1 MDFVLFYE
9 TIHIFIAPSFIYMH
23 FKGQGGLKIAADVW
37 GSDNKKLV
45 ILLHGGGQTRHA
57 WGETGKKLAEAG
69 YHSVALDLRGH
80 GDSEWHSDGDYTI
93 KAYKEDLVSIIKELN
108 KPASL
113 IGASLGGM
121 ASLLLAGDEVN
132 ANLCT
137 ALIMVD
143 IGIYP
148 DPAGSDRIVSFMLS
162 GEAGFE
168 SLEDVAKS
176 ISDYLPHRQ
185 KPKDLQGL
193 KKNLRLKEDGKYYW
207 HWDPR
212 FIRRRPGSRDK
223 GYFDLQLKAA
233 QKVVVPTLLMR
244 GALSDVVTMEDVE
257 YFLSV
262 IGHAKFVEIEKAAH
276 MIAGDRNDVFAE
288 EAIKFLRSL

>member
-1 MDFVLFYE
+1 MDF
-9 TIHIFIAPSFIYMH
+9 
-23 FKGQGGLKIAADVW
+23 KGHKDIKITADVW
-37 GSDNKKLV
+37 GSNNQELV

-80 GDSEWHSDGDYTI
+80 GDSEWDTDGDYSI
-93 KAYKEDLVSIIKELN
+93 RAYKDDLVSIINEIG
-108 KPASL
+108 KPARL
-113 IGASLGGM
+113 VGASLGGM
-121 ASLLLAGDEVN
+121 ASLALAGDEIN
-132 ANLCT
+132 SDLCT

-148 DPAGSDRIVSFMLS
+148 DPVGSDRIVSFMLS
-162 GEAGFE
+162 GEKGFD
-168 SLEDVAKS
+168 SLEDAAKS
-176 ISDYLPHRQ
+176 ISDYLPHRK
-185 KPKDLQGL
+185 KPKDLEGL
-193 KKNLRLKEDGKYYW
+193 KKNLRLKDDGRYYW

-233 QKVVVPTLLMR
+233 EKVIIPTLLIR
-244 GALSDVVTMEDVE
+244 GALSDVVTMEDVD

-262 IGHAKFVEIEKAAH
+262 ISHAKFVEIEKAAH
-276 MIAGDRNDVFAE
+276 MIAGDRNDIFAE
-288 EAIKFLRSL
+288 EAIKFLKSL

>member
-1 MDFVLFYE
+1 
-9 TIHIFIAPSFIYMH
+9 MH
-23 FKGQGGLKIAADVW
+23 FKGHGDIKIAADVW
-37 GSDNKKLV
+37 GSNNQELV

-80 GDSEWHSDGDYTI
+80 GDSEWDADGDYSI
-93 KAYKEDLVSIIKELN
+93 RAYKDDLVSIINEIG
-108 KPASL
+108 KPARL
-113 IGASLGGM
+113 VGASLGGM
-121 ASLLLAGDEVN
+121 ASLALAGDEIN
-132 ANLCT
+132 SNLCT

-148 DPAGSDRIVSFMLS
+148 DPVGSDRIVSFMLS
-162 GEAGFE
+162 GEKGFD
-168 SLEDVAKS
+168 SLEDAAKS
-176 ISDYLPHRQ
+176 ISDYLPHRK
-185 KPKDLQGL
+185 KPKDLEGL
-193 KKNLRLKEDGKYYW
+193 KKNLRLKDDGRYYW

-233 QKVVVPTLLMR
+233 EKVTIPTLLIR
-244 GALSDVVTMEDVE
+244 GALSDVVTMEDVD

-262 IGHAKFVEIEKAAH
+262 ISHAKFVEIEKAAH
-276 MIAGDRNDVFAE
+276 MIAGDRNDIFAE
-288 EAIKFLRSL
+288 EAIKFLKSL

>member
-9 TIHIFIAPSFIYMH
+9 TIHIFIAPSFIHMH

-45 ILLHGGGQTRHA
+45 VLLHGGGQTRHA

-69 YHSVALDLRGH
+69 YHAVALDLRGH
-80 GDSEWHSDGDYTI
+80 GDSEWHPNGDYTI
-93 KAYKEDLVSIIKELN
+93 KAYKEDLVSIIKEIN

-132 ANLCT
+132 SNLCT
-137 ALIMVD
+137 SLIMVD

-193 KKNLRLKEDGKYYW
+193 KKNLRLKEDGRYYW

-244 GALSDVVTMEDVE
+244 GALSDVVTMEDVD
-257 YFLSV
+257 YLLSV

>member
-9 TIHIFIAPSFIYMH
+9 TIHIFLTRSFIHMH
-23 FKGQGGLKIAADVW
+23 FKGHGGLKIAADVW
-37 GSDNKKLV
+37 GSNNKKLV

-69 YHSVALDLRGH
+69 YHAVALDLRGH

-93 KAYKEDLVSIIKELN
+93 KAYKEDLVSIIKEIN

-132 ANLCT
+132 LNLCT

-148 DPAGSDRIVSFMLS
+148 DPVGSDRIVSFMLS
-162 GEAGFE
+162 GEGGFE

-176 ISDYLPHRQ
+176 ISNYLPHRQ

-193 KKNLRLKEDGKYYW
+193 KKNLRLKEDGRYYW

-233 QKVVVPTLLMR
+233 EKVVVPTLLIR

-257 YFLSV
+257 YFSSV

>member
-1 MDFVLFYE
+1 
-9 TIHIFIAPSFIYMH
+9 
-23 FKGQGGLKIAADVW
+23 
-37 GSDNKKLV
+37 
-45 ILLHGGGQTRHA
+45 
-57 WGETGKKLAEAG
+57 
-69 YHSVALDLRGH
+69 
-80 GDSEWHSDGDYTI
+80 
-93 KAYKEDLVSIIKELN
+93 
-108 KPASL
+108 
-113 IGASLGGM
+113 
-121 ASLLLAGDEVN
+121 
-132 ANLCT
+132 
-137 ALIMVD
+137 MVD

-276 MIAGDRNDVFAE
+276 MIAGDRNDGFAE

>member
-9 TIHIFIAPSFIYMH
+9 TIHIFLTRSFIDMH
-23 FKGQGGLKIAADVW
+23 FKGHGGLKIAADVW
-37 GSDNKKLV
+37 GSNNKKLV

-69 YHSVALDLRGH
+69 YHAVALDLRGH
-80 GDSEWHSDGDYTI
+80 GDSEWHPDGDYTI
-93 KAYKEDLVSIIKELN
+93 KAYKEDLVSIIKEIN

-132 ANLCT
+132 SNLCT

-162 GEAGFE
+162 GEGGFE

-193 KKNLRLKEDGKYYW
+193 KKNLRLKEDGRYYW

-223 GYFDLQLKAA
+223 GYFNLQLKAA
-233 QKVVVPTLLMR
+233 EKVVVPTLLIR

-257 YFLSV
+257 YFSSV
-262 IGHAKFVEIEKAAH
+262 IDHAKFVEIEKAAH
-276 MIAGDRNDVFAE
+276 MIAGDRNDAFAE
-288 EAIKFLRSL
+288 EAIKFLKSL

>member
-9 TIHIFIAPSFIYMH
+9 TIHIFITPSFIYMH

-80 GDSEWHSDGDYTI
+80 GDSEWHSDADYTI
-93 KAYKEDLVSIIKELN
+93 KAYKEDLVSIIKEIN

-132 ANLCT
+132 SNLCT

-212 FIRRRPGSRDK
+212 FIRRRPGLRDK

-276 MIAGDRNDVFAE
+276 MIAGDRNDGFAE

>member
-1 MDFVLFYE
+1 
-9 TIHIFIAPSFIYMH
+9 MH
-23 FKGQGGLKIAADVW
+23 FNGHGGLKIAADVW
-37 GSDNKKLV
+37 GSNNQELV

-57 WGETGKKLAEAG
+57 WGNTGKKLAEAG

-80 GDSEWHSDGDYTI
+80 GDSEWHADGDYSI
-93 KAYKEDLVSIIKELN
+93 RAYKDDLVSIVNEIG

-132 ANLCT
+132 SNLCN

-148 DPAGSDRIVSFMLS
+148 DPTGSDRIVNFMLS
-162 GEAGFE
+162 GEGGFD
-168 SLEDVAKS
+168 SLEDAAKT

-185 KPKDLQGL
+185 KPKDSGGLQ
-193 KKNLRLKEDGKYYW
+193 KNLRLKDDGRYYW

-223 GYFDLQLKAA
+223 GHFDFQLKAA
-233 QKVVVPTLLMR
+233 EKVVVPTLLIR
-244 GALSDVVTMEDVE
+244 GALSDVVTMDDVN

-262 IGHAKFVEIEKAAH
+262 INQAKFVEIEKATH
-276 MIAGDRNDVFAE
+276 MIAGDMNDVFAE
-288 EAIKFLRSL
+288 EAIKFLTSL

>member
-1 MDFVLFYE
+1 
-9 TIHIFIAPSFIYMH
+9 MH
-23 FKGQGGLKIAADVW
+23 FKGHGGLKIAADVW

-132 ANLCT
+132 SNLCT
-137 ALIMVD
+137 SLIMVD